1 MSDIKSKV
9 SIIIPHWNNVDVLSE
24 CLNSISS
31 TDYPDFEIIIVD
43 NASNDNSVE
52 WVKSNYPRVTLIE
65 NDKNYGYAG
74 GCNIGADHANG
85 EYLIFLNND
94 TIQEKNWV
102 SNLVETMNSNSR
114 IAALQPKV
122 LNYYNKKLFDY
133 AGGSGGQMDVY
144 CFPFARGRVFA
155 KQEIDEGQ
163 YNNKEKCFWSSGTC
177 FMVRKNLFYK
187 AGGFDDTFFAH
198 MEEIDLCWRL
208 YAMGFAVWVDP
219 QATVYHKNALTL
231 PMHTHKKHYLNHRNS
246 LLMLFSNYSI
256 KNIFL
261 MGIPRLIL
269 EKVACFYSILM
280 LDWRHFTA
288 ILRSLFW
295 IISHPNVI
303 MKKRKNFSKIRTI
316 EDKKIMENMMQSSIV
331 IKYYLLKKLTYLDIL
346 SK

>member
-1 MSDIKSKV
+1 LPDIKSKV
-9 SIIIPHWNNVDVLSE
+9 SIIIPHWNNVDVISE

-31 TDYPDFEIIIVD
+31 TDFSNLEIIIVD
-43 NASNDNSVE
+43 NASTDNSVK
-52 WVKSNYPRVTLIE
+52 WIKYNYPSVTLIE

-102 SNLVETMNSNSR
+102 SSLVNTMTSNSR

-122 LNYYNKKLFDY
+122 LNYYNRNIFDY

-177 FMVRKNLFYK
+177 FMVRKNLFHK

-208 YAMGFAVWVDP
+208 YAMGFEVWVDP
-219 QATVYHKNALTL
+219 QAIVYHKNALTL

-256 KNIFL
+256 KNIFFF
-261 MGIPRLIL
+261 GIPRLIL
-269 EKVACFYSILM
+269 EIVACFYSILM
-280 LDWRHFTA
+280 LDWRHLTG

-303 MKKRKNFSKIRTI
+303 MKKRKNFFNTRII

-331 IKYYLLKKLTYLDIL
+331 IKYYLLKKQTYLDIL

>member
-1 MSDIKSKV
+1 LSDIKSKV
-9 SIIIPHWNNVDVLSE
+9 SIIIPHWNNVHVISE

-31 TDYPDFEIIIVD
+31 TDFPNLEIIIVD
-43 NASNDNSVE
+43 NASSDNSVE
-52 WVKSNYPRVTLIE
+52 WIKSNYPRVTLIE

-144 CFPFARGRVFA
+144 CFPFARGRIFA

-208 YAMGFAVWVDP
+208 YAMGFEVWVDP
-219 QATVYHKNALTL
+219 QAIVYHKNALTL

-269 EKVACFYSILM
+269 EIVACFYSILM

-303 MKKRKNFSKIRTI
+303 MKKRKNFSKTRTI

-331 IKYYLLKKLTYLDIL
+331 IKYYLLKKQTYLDIL